1 MLSFAYVY
9 FLESGL
15 FNELWAIQIKKF
27 LLSQPQRRAV
37 PNAFPSPSSG
47 SGVGPSFDDWEYL
60 YQMILVLARNCRR
73 VGLWPKPKHGG
84 PRGAKKL
91 YRFNFAAGPNRLAAQ
106 GDKTR
111 GPGPLGPIGQP
122 ADLTSIRPVRRRN
135 PPFAGVTAVC
145 ASQALRSSTCTMVLP
160 ISSCHER
167 MTTSSRTTTV

>member
-60 YQMILVLARNCRR
+60 YQLILVLARNCRR
-73 VGLWPKPKHGG
+73 VGQW
-84 PRGAKKL
+84 
-91 YRFNFAAGPNRLAAQ
+91 PNRTWRAAPS
-106 GDKTR
+106 KEAL
-111 GPGPLGPIGQP
+111 PLQ
-122 ADLTSIRPVRRRN
+122 
-135 PPFAGVTAVC
+135 
-145 ASQALRSSTCTMVLP
+145 LRCRA
-160 ISSCHER
+160 E
-167 MTTSSRTTTV
+167 